1 MMEPNYKYA
10 RDMAKKILQ
19 KHKIK
24 DIPTDLKVICESLG
38 LEYVELD
45 DPDELDG
52 AIIVMNGV
60 RVAMLNK
67 AKPLVR
73 ARFTLA
79 HELGHIFLNHDKR
92 EFYDAEAAREMGE
105 DAPEK
110 EKPAKEREADAFA
123 SELLIP
129 MEQLKKHQSALKDLD
144 KLAGI
149 FQVSKPA
156 MSIAIAN
163 FFRSLSRTKVD

>member
-1 MMEPNYKYA
+1 MIAANYKYA
-10 RDMAKKILQ
+10 RDMARKVLKQYKI
-19 KHKIK
+19 
-24 DIPTDLKVICESLG
+24 DDVPTDLKMICESQG

-52 AIIVMNGV
+52 AILELEDGT

-67 AKPLVR
+67 AKPFVR

-92 EFYDAEAAREMGE
+92 EFYDSEVAREYGE
-105 DAPEK
+105 DFPENAKPPK
-110 EKPAKEREADAFA
+110 EQEADAFA

-129 MEQLKKHQSALKDLD
+129 MEQLKRFQADLKSPD

-149 FQVSKPA
+149 FQVSRPA
-156 MSIAIAN
+156 MAIAVAN
-163 FFRSLSRTKVD
+163 FFGSARNFK

>member
-1 MMEPNYKYA
+1 MIAANYTYA
-10 RDMAKKILQ
+10 REMARKILK
-19 KHKIK
+19 KHKINEV
-24 DIPTDLKVICESLG
+24 PTNLQVICESLG

-52 AIIVMNGV
+52 MILELDGT

-67 AKPLVR
+67 AKPFVR

-92 EFYDAEAAREMGE
+92 EFYDAEVAREYGE
-105 DAPEK
+105 DMPENAKPPK
-110 EKPAKEREADAFA
+110 EQEADAFA

-129 MEQLKKHQSALKDLD
+129 VEQLKKYQSDLKNPD

-156 MSIAIAN
+156 MTIAIAN
-163 FFRSLSRTKVD
+163 FFGSARNFR

>member
-1 MMEPNYKYA
+1 MIAANYAYA
-10 RDMAKKILQ
+10 RDMARKILK
-19 KHKIK
+19 KHDIK
-24 DIPTDLKVICESLG
+24 NVPTDLKVIFERLG

-52 AIIVMNGV
+52 AILEMDGM

-67 AKPLVR
+67 AKPFVR

-92 EFYDAEAAREMGE
+92 EFYDAEVAREFGE
-105 DAPEK
+105 DVPENAKPPK
-110 EKPAKEREADAFA
+110 EQEADAFA

-129 MEQLKKHQSALKDLD
+129 VEQLKKYQGDLKSPD
-144 KLAGI
+144 KMAGI

-156 MSIAIAN
+156 MAIAIAN
-163 FFRSLSRTKVD
+163 FFSSARNFK

>member
-1 MMEPNYKYA
+1 MIAANYAYA
-10 RDMAKKILQ
+10 RDMARKILK
-19 KHKIK
+19 KHDIK
-24 DIPTDLKVICESLG
+24 NVPTDLKVICERLG

-52 AIIVMNGV
+52 AILELDGT

-67 AKPLVR
+67 AKPFVR

-92 EFYDAEAAREMGE
+92 EFYDAEVAREFGE
-105 DAPEK
+105 DVPENVKPPK
-110 EKPAKEREADAFA
+110 EQEADAFA

-129 MEQLKKHQSALKDLD
+129 VDQLKRYKGDLKSPD
-144 KLAGI
+144 KMAGI

-156 MSIAIAN
+156 MAIAIAN
-163 FFRSLSRTKVD
+163 FFSSAKNFK

>member
-1 MMEPNYKYA
+1 MIAANYTYA
-10 RDMAKKILQ
+10 REMARKILKQ
-19 KHKIK
+19 HKIH
-24 DIPTDLKVICESLG
+24 DVPTNLQVICEKLG

-45 DPDELDG
+45 DPNELDG
-52 AIIVMNGV
+52 AVLELDGT

-67 AKPLVR
+67 AKPFVR

-92 EFYDAEAAREMGE
+92 EFYDAEVAREYGE
-105 DAPEK
+105 DMPENQ
-110 EKPAKEREADAFA
+110 KPAKEKEADAFA

-129 MEQLKKHQSALKDLD
+129 MEQLKKFQGDLKSPD
-144 KLAGI
+144 KLAGM

-156 MSIAIAN
+156 MAIAVAN
-163 FFRSLSRTKVD
+163 FFGSASNFK

>member
-1 MMEPNYKYA
+1 MIEPNYKYA
-10 RDMAKKILQ
+10 REMAKKILQ
-19 KHKIK
+19 KHKIEEV
-24 DIPTDLKVICESLG
+24 PTDLKVICESLG

-52 AIIVMNGV
+52 AVLVLNGT
-60 RVAMLNK
+60 RVAMINK
-67 AKPLVR
+67 AKPFVR

-79 HELGHIFLNHDKR
+79 HELGHILLNHDKR
-92 EFYDAEAAREMGE
+92 DFYDPEATRELGE
-105 DAPEK
+105 DAPENV
-110 EKPAKEREADAFA
+110 KPAKEREADAFA

-129 MEQLKKHQSALKDLD
+129 MEQLKKYQSELKNLD

-156 MSIAIAN
+156 MSIAITN
-163 FFRSLSRTKVD
+163 FFSTTRNFK